1 MPAIENTVDDPTATG
16 RPLPITAG
24 QLRELLATMPADK
37 PLLIHPLDEDGQEA
51 LVSGVGVQPINWDGD
66 HEDIDRR
73 HLVLHTVPA
82 PEWLSSRSRR
92 HEKIETATDVPA
104 ATPAAVADDVQLPP
118 FTEASRAR
126 ITLADALAELA
137 DRAAAFVPIYGST
150 LRPDGT
156 APAAASTISEVAGLV
171 FQARQVLILAV
182 VTARLGRTTWEE
194 VGQALEVT
202 GPSAQQRFGGDV
214 ERFRDELLSPE
225 NPHYTGEFGEIRYR
239 LAPAALDPA
248 EAAARLDEW
257 VRRHQAA
264 DGEIPDPA
272 PVSGGLAR
280 MDPHAE
286 LAWIS
291 DLSHDQWARAEAA
304 GARGVP
310 PLAGRLH
317 LAQRTLVC
325 WERIAAGQQRV
336 SRPVRDGLTLARRA
350 LAELQEQ
357 ATTAAIATDSSAEGA
372 AAEAGSS

>member
-1 MPAIENTVDDPTATG
+1 MAEPNQPDADVLQAMLADELVGEHVTVEIGP
-16 RPLPITAG
+16 
-24 QLRELLATMPADK
+24 
-37 PLLIHPLDEDGQEA
+37 
-51 LVSGVGVQPINWDGD
+51 
-66 HEDIDRR
+66 
-73 HLVLHTVPA
+73 
-82 PEWLSSRSRR
+82 
-92 HEKIETATDVPA
+92 
-104 ATPAAVADDVQLPP
+104 QLPP

-137 DRAAAFVPIYGST
+137 DRAAGFVPIYSSA
-150 LRPDGT
+150 LRPDGS
-156 APAAASTISEVAGLV
+156 APSAASTINEVASLGR
-171 FQARQVLILAV
+171 QARQALILAV
-182 VTARLGRTTWEE
+182 VTARLGRTTWDEI
-194 VGQALEVT
+194 GQALEVT

-248 EAAARLDEW
+248 EAAARLDDW

-264 DGEIPDPA
+264 QGEIPDPA
-272 PVSGGLAR
+272 PVSDGLAR

-291 DLSHDQWARAEAA
+291 DLSHDLWARAEAS
-304 GARGVP
+304 GVRGVP
-310 PLAGRLH
+310 PLAPRLH
-317 LAQRTLVC
+317 LAERTLAC

-357 ATTAAIATDSSAEGA
+357 TTAATAVGSSGEGA